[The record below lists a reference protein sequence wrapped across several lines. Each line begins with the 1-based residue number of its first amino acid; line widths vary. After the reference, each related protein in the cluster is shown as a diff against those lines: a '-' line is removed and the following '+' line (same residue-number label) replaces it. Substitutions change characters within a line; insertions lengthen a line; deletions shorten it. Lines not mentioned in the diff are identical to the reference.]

1 MPNIL
6 VYAFP
11 TPSPISTSMFTI
23 ITVLISPR
31 IICFFSASKFE
42 ELQKLLSQ
50 RKAVEESLNNA
61 RNRYEKQMSEFK
73 NAQKSFT
80 EAQDRVTKL
89 EKDQEHHDA
98 HVAEVLHSKILK
110 IVGSRVK
117 NMGDHPQLKEQT
129 YPAFVL
135 SKSRHIVE
143 AKIEELNLLVY
154 IYRRWVKLGFG
165 AFETLK
171 RGDRIHVRY
180 VGHDS
185 VLRRDIFL
193 VVPSN
198 EDKSVSPT
206 DETSEESKPFSY
218 LLRRDTWKDE
228 SD

>member
-1 MPNIL
+1 ML
-6 VYAFP
+6 D
-11 TPSPISTSMFTI
+11 ISQLFSFYFH
-23 ITVLISPR
+23 VL
-31 IICFFSASKFE
+31 ASIFE

-50 RKAVEESLNNA
+50 RKAIEESLRNA
-61 RNRYEKQMSEFK
+61 RNRYEKEMSDFK

-80 EAQDRVTKL
+80 EAQERVTQL
-89 EKDQEHHDA
+89 EKDQEVHDA
-98 HVAEVLHSKILK
+98 HVSEVLHSRILK
-110 IVGSRVK
+110 IFGNRVK
-117 NMGDHPQLKEQT
+117 NIEEHPKLKEQT
-129 YPAFVL
+129 YPAIVL
-135 SKSRHIVE
+135 SKSRHVVE
-143 AKIEELNLLVY
+143 AKIEELNLFVR

-171 RGDRIHVRY
+171 RGDRIHVQY

-198 EDKSVSPT
+198 ENKSVSIA
-206 DETSEESKPFSY
+206 DETTESKTFSY

>member
-1 MPNIL
+1 
-6 VYAFP
+6 
-11 TPSPISTSMFTI
+11 
-23 ITVLISPR
+23 
-31 IICFFSASKFE
+31 
-42 ELQKLLSQ
+42 
-50 RKAVEESLNNA
+50 
-61 RNRYEKQMSEFK
+61 MSEFK

-98 HVAEVLHSKILK
+98 HVAEVLHSRILK

-117 NMGDHPQLKEQT
+117 NIGDHPKLKEQT

-135 SKSRHIVE
+135 SKSRHVVE

-198 EDKSVSPT
+198 EDKSVSPA
-206 DETSEESKPFSY
+206 DETTENKTFSY
-218 LLRRDTWKDE
+218 CCHKNLLKKKIKTTNFDLIIAIHTKLSLLLDFVL
-228 SD
+228 SLPNG